1 MSVYTLRQDSVYFE
15 IVRTLSSFAHSLRS
29 HTLFVRVMHIHI
41 KILNDD
47 DEYLR
52 EWYENHAHHH
62 PGDSGFDLYCP
73 TQLCID
79 PMETGKICF
88 GIAIECFS
96 STESSD
102 PQPVSCWLTPRSS
115 ISKTPL
121 RMSNSMGLID
131 SGYRGELM
139 AYVDNFTKVEYYEC
153 NETDEESTYLTA
165 TEQYNPYTIHPK
177 QRLFQ
182 LVSPTL
188 DPITFEIVDELSD
201 TSRGEGGFGSTGV

>member
-1 MSVYTLRQDSVYFE
+1 
-15 IVRTLSSFAHSLRS
+15 
-29 HTLFVRVMHIHI
+29 MHIRI

-47 DEYLR
+47 VR

-73 TQLCID
+73 KEIVVD
-79 PMETGKICF
+79 AMETEKIRF

-96 STESSD
+96 SDDEER
-102 PQPVSCWLTPRSS
+102 PVSCWLVPRSS

-139 AYVDNFTKVEYYEC
+139 AYVDNFSKVGYEVS
-153 NETDEESTYLTA
+153 ERPEFLSDEVDYSPYLTD
-165 TEQYNPYTIHPK
+165 TERSTPYTIQPK

-182 LVSPTL
+182 LASPTL